1 MAGKLENPKRHLS
14 RAQRGSGLR
23 TSFARLVAFAALG
36 PLASLTSLGCGPS
49 YVYNPAN
56 YAKEHDPRKHEY
68 VIGVGDSLQ
77 INVWRMGD
85 LSSSALV
92 RPDGIITMP
101 LIGDVYVAGST
112 PSQVRAEVQKRM
124 AEFVKDETAVVTVA
138 VTGVNSYRFVVS
150 GNVARAGIFAST
162 YYVSVSEALAMAGG
176 PNMFAST
183 QQILLIRMDS
193 PGKFR
198 HIPINYDAIV
208 SREHPEQDLVLKAGD
223 TVYVP

>member
-1 MAGKLENPKRHLS
+1 VTTTVVLAL
-14 RAQRGSGLR
+14 
-23 TSFARLVAFAALG
+23 AAL
-36 PLASLTSLGCGPS
+36 STGCAPM

-56 YAKEHDPRKHEY
+56 YAKEYDPRKHEY

-77 INVWRMGD
+77 VNVWRMAD

-92 RPDGIITMP
+92 RPDGVITMP

-112 PSQVRAEVQKRM
+112 PTQVRDELKKRLS
-124 AEFVKDETAVVTVA
+124 EYVKDDTAVITVA
-138 VTGVNSYRFVVS
+138 VNSVSSYRYVVS
-150 GNVARAGIFAST
+150 GNVARTGIFTSN
-162 YYVSVSEALAMAGG
+162 YYVSISEALALAGG
-176 PNMFAST
+176 PNQFAST
-183 QQILLIRMDS
+183 EQILLIRMDS

-223 TVYVP
+223 TIFVP